1 MHSRSD
7 RLHSEATASPVT
19 PSIITESDVQVK
31 KSLTFLANQLWREIG
46 PSASRVRRIRRWH
59 RSKARDM

>member
-31 KSLTFLANQLWREIG
+31 SPTFLANQLWREIG
-46 PSASRVRRIRRWH
+46 PSASRARRIRRWH
-59 RSKARDM
+59 RSKARGM

>member
-31 KSLTFLANQLWREIG
+31 SPTFLANQLWREIG
-46 PSASRVRRIRRWH
+46 PSACVRRIRRWH

>member
-46 PSASRVRRIRRWH
+46 PSACVRRIRRWH